1 MMMMMILLSHKD
13 DNRLLPAWTRS
24 RFYRL
29 TCWATPRFANG
40 STAKPTW
47 RPNCGTHTSSVC
59 MTAASTKVSSGSR
72 WTSST
77 AQIPNICSPTTI
89 PLVCRR
95 RSHNDHDS
103 GCRRSD
109 LRPPGSATS
118 RCQARQHHAR
128 RSRRRR
134 RPTSRSDRLRYRSQH
149 RRHQWTCYHQHDRR
163 RRRATPAECAVIVRS
178 AAVFGGYCSR
188 SCA

>member
-13 DNRLLPAWTRS
+13 GNRLLPAWTRS

-29 TCWATPRFANG
+29 TCRATPRFANG

-59 MTAASTKVSSGSR
+59 MTAARTKVSSILDRDGLRRRHRFPTSARRPLSR
-72 WTSST
+72 RY
-77 AQIPNICSPTTI
+77 A
-89 PLVCRR
+89 RR
-95 RSHNDHDS
+95 RSRNDHDS
-103 GCRRSD
+103 GCRRSG

-134 RPTSRSDRLRYRSQH
+134 RPRVVLTDFGITRNIDDISGL
-149 RRHQWTCYHQHDRR
+149 T
-163 RRRATPAECAVIVRS
+163 TTNMTVGAVARPPPSVR
-178 AAVFGGYCSR
+178 
-188 SCA
+188 